1 MSIKQ
6 MQNLARDTIE
16 YISTV
21 IKPDMALSD
30 VKNLCEEYMLNNGAD
45 SFWYWDVGAFVFNN
59 TNTAVSISGCDY
71 SVSDS
76 IVQFDDIITIDLSPQ
91 INNNWGDYARTIIVE
106 NGVVV
111 KEIGRIKN
119 DEWRNGLITEDFL
132 HEEMKRF
139 VTVDTTFE
147 ELYYY
152 ANSIIKENGY
162 VNLDFLGNL
171 GHSIENKKQ
180 NRKYIEKGNSM
191 KLSDVNAFT
200 FEPHIAVPNSR
211 YGFKKENIYS
221 FVDGVLTEV

>member
-6 MQNLARDTIE
+6 MQDLARATIE

-21 IKPDMALSD
+21 IKPDMALLD

-45 SFWYWDVGAFVFNN
+45 SFWYWDIGAFVFSNI
-59 TNTAVSISGCDY
+59 NTAVSISGCDY
-71 SVSDS
+71 TVSDS

-91 INNNWGDYARTIIVE
+91 INNTWGDYARTIIVE

-111 KEIGRIKN
+111 KEIGLIKN
-119 DEWRNGLITEDFL
+119 DEWRNGLMTQEFL
-132 HEEMKRF
+132 HQKMKNF
-139 VTVDTTFE
+139 VAVDTTFE

-152 ANSIIKENGY
+152 ANGIIAEKGY
-162 VNLDFLGNL
+162 DNLDFLGNL
-171 GHSIENKKQ
+171 GHSIENEKQ
-180 NRKYIEKGNSM
+180 NRKYIEKGNRM

-200 FEPHIAVPNSR
+200 FEPHIAVLNSR

-221 FVDGVLTEV
+221 FVDGVLTEI